1 MMLAA
6 QRRSEILTLL
16 ERDRIVR
23 VSQLVSALGVS
34 DMTIRR
40 DLSALHEQGALEKV
54 HGGAVVRSE
63 PSTAEPGFE
72 AKSARQLT
80 QKEAI
85 ASRAAQLV
93 HPGSAIAISAG
104 TTTFAFARHLVAI
117 PGLTVVTNSV
127 WVADLLH
134 GARVPSHTVL
144 LTGGVR
150 TPSDALVGPVAI
162 AALRSLH
169 LDTVFMGVHGVDAG
183 AGFSTPNLLEAET
196 NRAMIASGRRMV
208 VLADST
214 KWGVVGLSSMAPL
227 SNASALITDTGMSQS
242 ARQAVAEHVDELV
255 LVAPEEISDGW
266 EGSATVASASGQVH
280 EYGAYHPGGR
290 A

>member
-1 MMLAA
+1 MLAA
-6 QRRSEILTLL
+6 QRRSEIMTLL

-23 VSQLVSALGVS
+23 VSHLVNALGVS

-40 DLSALHEQGALEKV
+40 DLQALHEQGALEKV
-54 HGGAVVRSE
+54 HGGAVVRAE

-72 AKSARQLT
+72 AKSARQLA
-80 QKEAI
+80 QKESI
-85 ASRAAQLV
+85 AAQAAAMV
-93 HPGSAIAISAG
+93 RPGSAIAVSAG
-104 TTTFAFARHLVAI
+104 TTTFAFARHLLAI

-150 TPSDALVGPVAI
+150 TPSDALVGPLAI

-169 LDTVFMGVHGVDAG
+169 LDTVFMGVHGMDAN

-196 NRAMIASGRRMV
+196 NRAMIASARRMV

-214 KWGVVGLSSMAPL
+214 KWGVVGLSSMATL
-227 SNASALITDTGMSQS
+227 STASALVTDTGLSQA
-242 ARQAVAEHVDELV
+242 ARQALADDVDELV
-255 LVAPEEISDGW
+255 LVEPDEASRPW
-266 EGSATVASASGQVH
+266 EDHGSPREADDLG
-280 EYGAYHPGGR
+280 
-290 A
+290 

>member
-1 MMLAA
+1 MLAA
-6 QRRSEILTLL
+6 QRRSEIMTLL

-23 VSQLVSALGVS
+23 VSHLVNALGVS

-40 DLSALHEQGALEKV
+40 DLQALHEQGALEKV
-54 HGGAVVRSE
+54 HGGAVVRAE

-72 AKSARQLT
+72 AKSARQLA
-80 QKEAI
+80 QKESI
-85 ASRAAQLV
+85 AAHAAAMV
-93 HPGSAIAISAG
+93 RPGSAIAVSAG
-104 TTTFAFARHLVAI
+104 TTTFAFARHLLAI

-150 TPSDALVGPVAI
+150 TPSDALVGPLAI

-169 LDTVFMGVHGVDAG
+169 LDTVFMGVHGMDAN

-196 NRAMIASGRRMV
+196 NRAMIASARRMV

-214 KWGVVGLSSMAPL
+214 KWGVVGLSSMATL
-227 SNASALITDTGMSQS
+227 STASALVTDTGLSQA
-242 ARQAVAEHVDELV
+242 ARQALADDVDELV
-255 LVAPEEISDGW
+255 LVEPDEASRPW
-266 EGSATVASASGQVH
+266 EDHGSPREADDLA
-280 EYGAYHPGGR
+280 
-290 A
+290 

>member
-1 MMLAA
+1 MLAA
-6 QRRSEILTLL
+6 QRRSQILALL
-16 ERDRIVR
+16 ERERIVR
-23 VSQLVSALGVS
+23 VSHLVSALGVS

-40 DLSALHEQGALEKV
+40 DLLALHEQGALEKV
-54 HGGAVVRSE
+54 HGGAVVRAE

-72 AKSARQLT
+72 AKSARQLA

-85 ASRAAQLV
+85 AARAVQLV
-93 HPGSAIAISAG
+93 HPGSAIAVSAG

-134 GARVPSHTVL
+134 SAQVPSHTVL

-150 TPSDALVGPVAI
+150 TPSDALVGPMAI

-169 LDTVFMGVHGVDAG
+169 LDTVFMGVHGMAAD

-196 NRAMIASGRRMV
+196 NRAMIASGRRL
-208 VLADST
+208 LAHDIAVQLRHDLPRGHLLQPG
-214 KWGVVGLSSMAPL
+214 KRRGGLAGLGNGHVGGSDVGHLTSRPA
-227 SNASALITDTGMSQS
+227 
-242 ARQAVAEHVDELV
+242 ARE
-255 LVAPEEISDGW
+255 W
-266 EGSATVASASGQVH
+266 
-280 EYGAYHPGGR
+280 
-290 A
+290 

>member
-1 MMLAA
+1 MLAA
-6 QRRSEILTLL
+6 QRRSEIMALL

-23 VSQLVSALGVS
+23 VSHLVSALGVS

-40 DLSALHEQGALEKV
+40 DLLALHERGALEKV
-54 HGGAVVRSE
+54 HGGAVVRAE
-63 PSTAEPGFE
+63 PSTAEPGFQ
-72 AKSARQLT
+72 AKSARQMA

-85 ASRAAQLV
+85 AARAAQLV
-93 HPGSAIAISAG
+93 HPGSAIAVSAG

-150 TPSDALVGPVAI
+150 TPSDALVGPMAI

-169 LDTVFMGVHGVDAG
+169 LDTVFMGVHGMDAD

-196 NRAMIASGRRMV
+196 NRAMIASGRRLV
-208 VLADST
+208 VVADST
-214 KWGVVGLSSMAPL
+214 KWGVVGLSSMAAL
-227 SNASALITDTGMSQS
+227 SKASALITDTGLSQT
-242 ARQAVAEHVDELV
+242 ARQALAEHVDELV
-255 LVAPEEISDGW
+255 LVAPQENSDGW
-266 EGSATVASASGQVH
+266 EDSPTVTASPGDFSPRAT
-280 EYGAYHPGGR
+280 
-290 A
+290 

>member
-1 MMLAA
+1 MLAA
-6 QRRSEILTLL
+6 QRRSEIMALL

-23 VSQLVSALGVS
+23 VSQLVSTLGVS

-40 DLSALHEQGALEKV
+40 DLLALHEQGALEKV
-54 HGGAVVRSE
+54 HGGAVVRAE

-72 AKSARQLT
+72 AKSARQLA

-85 ASRAAQLV
+85 AARAAQLV
-93 HPGSAIAISAG
+93 HPGSAIAVSAG
-104 TTTFAFARHLVAI
+104 TTTFALARHLVAI

-134 GARVPSHTVL
+134 SAQVPSHTVL
-144 LTGGVR
+144 LTGGLR
-150 TPSDALVGPVAI
+150 TPSDALVGPMAI

-169 LDTVFMGVHGVDAG
+169 LDTVFMGVHGMDAA

-196 NRAMIASGRRMV
+196 NRAMIASGRRLV

-214 KWGVVGLSSMAPL
+214 KWGVVGLSSMAAL
-227 SNASALITDTGMSQS
+227 SKASALITDTGLPQT
-242 ARQAVAEHVDELV
+242 ARQALSDHIDDLLLVEPDEH
-255 LVAPEEISDGW
+255 AIG
-266 EGSATVASASGQVH
+266 TVEPQSNG
-280 EYGAYHPGGR
+280 
-290 A
+290 

>member
-1 MMLAA
+1 MLAA
-6 QRRSEILTLL
+6 QRRSEIMTLL

-23 VSQLVSALGVS
+23 VSHLVNALGVS

-40 DLSALHEQGALEKV
+40 DLQALHEQGALEKV
-54 HGGAVVRSE
+54 HGGAVVRAE

-72 AKSARQLT
+72 AKSARQLA
-80 QKEAI
+80 QKESI
-85 ASRAAQLV
+85 AAQAAAMV
-93 HPGSAIAISAG
+93 RPGSAIAVSAG
-104 TTTFAFARHLVAI
+104 TTTFAFARHLLAI

-150 TPSDALVGPVAI
+150 TPSDALVGPLAI

-169 LDTVFMGVHGVDAG
+169 LDTVFMGVHGMDAN

-196 NRAMIASGRRMV
+196 NRAMIASARRMV

-214 KWGVVGLSSMAPL
+214 KWGVVGLSSMATL
-227 SNASALITDTGMSQS
+227 STASALVTDTGLSQA
-242 ARQAVAEHVDELV
+242 ARQALADDVDELV
-255 LVAPEEISDGW
+255 LVEPDEASRPW
-266 EGSATVASASGQVH
+266 EDHGSPREADDLA
-280 EYGAYHPGGR
+280 
-290 A
+290 